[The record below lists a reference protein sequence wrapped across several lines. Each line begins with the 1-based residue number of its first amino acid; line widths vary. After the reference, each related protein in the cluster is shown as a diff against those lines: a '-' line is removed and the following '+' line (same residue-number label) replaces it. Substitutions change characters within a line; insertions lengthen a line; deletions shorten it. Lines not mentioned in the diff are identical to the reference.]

1 MCGLQ
6 YSKPGLIKPG
16 ATSTSVGGAIM
27 NALQPLYRAFLPTIC
42 LGLAAC
48 ATTQDVERQSA
59 QLGGRVDT
67 LGATVQQL
75 GESQRALSQQFRQLE
90 ASQGAR
96 IARLDSDVQNL
107 GRKVD
112 ANHAEFIKSRLEG
125 KLIKQ
130 MFLTEDRIMYPANAS
145 DIPPGDAKVLDSLA
159 RELKNGD
166 TAYHIE
172 IQGHTDD
179 SGHADFNQFLG
190 EGRARAVRDYLHRS
204 GDIPLYRMS
213 TISYGATLPAAD
225 DPGASANRRVKLLI
239 YR

>member
-1 MCGLQ
+1 
-6 YSKPGLIKPG
+6 
-16 ATSTSVGGAIM
+16 M
-27 NALQPLYRAFLPTIC
+27 NALQPLYRAFLPTLC

-48 ATTQDVERQSA
+48 ATTQDVEQQAAR
-59 QLGGRVDT
+59 LGGRVDT

-75 GESQRALSQQFRQLE
+75 GESHQALSQQVRQLE

-96 IARLDSDVQNL
+96 IGKLDGDVRQLAQDYRNL
-107 GRKVD
+107 GGKVD

-125 KLIKQ
+125 KLVKQ
-130 MFLTEDRIMYPANAS
+130 VFLTEDRIMYPANAS
-145 DIPPGDAKVLDSLA
+145 DIPPGDAKALDNLA

-172 IQGHTDD
+172 IQGHTED

-190 EGRARAVRDYLHRS
+190 EGRARAVRDYLHRH
-204 GDIPLYRMS
+204 GGIPLYRMS

-225 DPGASANRRVKLLI
+225 DPGAGANRRVKLLVF
-239 YR
+239 R

>member
-1 MCGLQ
+1 
-6 YSKPGLIKPG
+6 
-16 ATSTSVGGAIM
+16 M
-27 NALQPLYRAFLPTIC
+27 NASSPMFRAILAIPC
-42 LGLAAC
+42 LALAAC
-48 ATTQDVERQSA
+48 ATTQDVEQQSV

-67 LGATVQQL
+67 LGAAVQQL
-75 GESQRALSQQFRQLE
+75 GESQQALRQQFRQLE

-96 IARLDSDVQNL
+96 IGKLDNDVQQLAQDYRNL
-107 GRKVD
+107 SGKVD

-125 KLIKQ
+125 KLVKQ
-130 MFLTEDRIMYPANAS
+130 VFLTEDRIMYPANAS
-145 DIPPGDAKVLDSLA
+145 DIPPQDAKALDSLA

-179 SGHADFNQFLG
+179 SGHPDFNQFLG
-190 EGRARAVRDYLHRS
+190 EGRARAVRDYLHRR
-204 GDIPLYRMS
+204 GGIPLYRMS

-225 DPGASANRRVKLLI
+225 DPGAGANRRVKLLV